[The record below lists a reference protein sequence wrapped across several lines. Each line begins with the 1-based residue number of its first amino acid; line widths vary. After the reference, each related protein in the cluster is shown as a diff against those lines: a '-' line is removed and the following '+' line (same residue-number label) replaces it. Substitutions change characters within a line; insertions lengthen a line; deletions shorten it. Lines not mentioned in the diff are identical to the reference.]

1 MSGCWRRWAR
11 ASARLAEQPTA
22 AGCGVDNA
30 QRGSH
35 DQAGFVN
42 QPPAEARWLTHAH
55 REKGDAS
62 RGTLEVAAHALDT
75 VGRAGTGACLPKG
88 RWLALTL
95 ALAWLTL
102 DARPELGAL
111 PPGWPAAV
119 SQWGR
124 ASVLGR
130 ALALLDHLDDR
141 PPACRPQRR
150 RG

>member
-1 MSGCWRRWAR
+1 
-11 ASARLAEQPTA
+11 
-22 AGCGVDNA
+22 
-30 QRGSH
+30 
-35 DQAGFVN
+35 VN

-62 RGTLEVAAHALDT
+62 RGTLEVAARALDT
-75 VGRAGTGACLPKG
+75 VGHAGTGACLPKG

-124 ASVLGR
+124 ASVSGARSHCSTTSAPARPRCGRQAGGR
-130 ALALLDHLDDR
+130 ASALA
-141 PPACRPQRR
+141 PS
-150 RG
+150 